1 MRGGSRRTLGSHRQQ
16 TWTERGLGYAQ
27 KAGEIAGALHTAY
40 QIGRGI
46 YEVGKVAAP
55 LLGLL

>member
-1 MRGGSRRTLGSHRQQ
+1 MGGSSRRSLGSHHQQ

-27 KAGEIAGALHTAY
+27 KAGQIAGALHTAY
-40 QIGRGI
+40 QLGKGL
-46 YEVGKVAAP
+46 YEVGKVVAP